1 MIKFMVFIEVSVKNC
16 IKNLLMLY
24 FLELYGIFLVIRE
37 DKNCGLGISVLIK
50 FVVVKVVIN
59 KLVVVFR
66 WGFLNIIIMII
77 ILLINVRIRSKMY
90 INDFK
95 IISLFC
101 LKGIWFVIFCKILV
115 GLELVGVGEIMFFVI
130 ICF

>member
-37 DKNCGLGISVLIK
+37 DKNSGLGISVLIK

-90 INDFK
+90 INDFR

-101 LKGIWFVIFCKILV
+101 LKGIWFVIFCKIFNRIRISWSWRSNVFL
-115 GLELVGVGEIMFFVI
+115 
-130 ICF
+130 